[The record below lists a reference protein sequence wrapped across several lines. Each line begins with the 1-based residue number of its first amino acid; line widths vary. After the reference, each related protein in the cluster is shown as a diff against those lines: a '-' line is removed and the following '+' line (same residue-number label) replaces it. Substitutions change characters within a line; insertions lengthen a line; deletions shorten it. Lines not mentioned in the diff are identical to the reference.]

1 MTHAGL
7 PVISGTRHLFV
18 MSFSLVRNRPGAFE
32 RQPTPSPPEDTKPEV
47 AEGTEI
53 ADGLA
58 DFADLFMGR
67 GTLADR
73 ARSSTLGCAGVCTA
87 VEDEV
92 FDERFEVSEALY
104 SLASAQGPSKEAVAT
119 LHTFGM
125 I

>member
-1 MTHAGL
+1 MAYL
-7 PVISGTRHLFV
+7 KYAEFSYCEALIECIEALNDSLLTR
-18 MSFSLVRNRPGAFE
+18 SRKKSK
-32 RQPTPSPPEDTKPEV
+32 PSSNSY
-47 AEGTEI
+47 
-53 ADGLA
+53 
-58 DFADLFMGR
+58 DFAQSR
-67 GTLADR
+67 KYR
-73 ARSSTLGCAGVCTA
+73 ARLAHRDRGSSPWVCTA